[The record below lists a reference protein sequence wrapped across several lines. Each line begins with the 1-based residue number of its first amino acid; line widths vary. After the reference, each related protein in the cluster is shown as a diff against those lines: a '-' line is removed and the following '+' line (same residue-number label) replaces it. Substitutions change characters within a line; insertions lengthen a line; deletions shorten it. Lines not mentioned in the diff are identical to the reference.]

1 MVVQSDSHKHVCFAK
16 KRFAVLCRGFVVAL
30 GAIGLTA
37 CMSQINAPPSSWYAQ
52 MGALENKGDTLYIC
66 HGFGCEY
73 RTPVTFSQQDKRRLH
88 QILQRGSGSPEAE
101 RAALSD
107 AVQWQERRVGPVVGS
122 SNDIGGLDMVHSK
135 VRGQMD
141 CLDEATNTT
150 SLLTYLSSQGW
161 LKYHRVTRPASRG
174 FFLDLKYPHASAVVV
189 DTTTGTPWVVD
200 SWRLSNGEPP
210 DILPLSKWMGMTSAD
225 LE

>member
-1 MVVQSDSHKHVCFAK
+1 
-16 KRFAVLCRGFVVAL
+16 
-30 GAIGLTA
+30 
-37 CMSQINAPPSSWYAQ
+37 MSQINAQPSTWYAK
-52 MGALENKGDTLYIC
+52 MGAQENKGNTLYIC

-73 RTPVTFSQQDKRRLH
+73 RTPVTFSEQDKRHLH
-88 QILQRGSGSPEAE
+88 QILQRGSESPEAE
-101 RAALSD
+101 RAAISG
-107 AVQWQERRVGPVVGS
+107 AVQWQERRLGPVVGS
-122 SNDIGGLDMVHSK
+122 SNDIGGLDMSHSK

-161 LKYHRVTRPASRG
+161 LKYHRVTHPASRG

-210 DILPLSKWMGMTSAD
+210 DILPLSRWLRMTSAD
-225 LE
+225 LEQPVTK